1 MVNLSD
7 IKDKLIEKKVRKSFK
22 IGKYK
27 VEIYNIPIEEIETV
41 YEKIKDLYSV
51 EDDEFIV
58 NSAEAISYVY
68 STFTNLQIDEP
79 SDLLEALQQPNS
91 KLKDIQREVSKS
103 MTEVIRSFI
112 KDKIAELDNL
122 SLIMETKELSSKSK
136 KIIKELGVNIE
147 ENKQSW

>member
-68 STFTNLQIDEP
+68 STFTNLQINEP

-147 ENKQSW
+147 ENK

>member
-147 ENKQSW
+147 ENK

>member
-41 YEKIKDLYSV
+41 YEKVKDLYSV

-68 STFTNLQIDEP
+68 STFTNLQIDET

-103 MTEVIRSFI
+103 KTEVIRSFI
-112 KDKIAELDNL
+112 KDKIAQLDN
-122 SLIMETKELSSKSK
+122 
-136 KIIKELGVNIE
+136 
-147 ENKQSW
+147 

>member
-1 MVNLSD
+1 MVNFND

-27 VEIYNIPIEEIETV
+27 VEVYNIPMEEIETV
-41 YEKIKDLYSV
+41 YEEIKDLYNV

-91 KLKDIQREVSKS
+91 KLRDIQREVSKS

-112 KDKIAELDNL
+112 KDKIAELDNIG
-122 SLIMETKELSSKSK
+122 LIMETKELSSKSK

-147 ENKQSW
+147 EDK

>member
-41 YEKIKDLYSV
+41 YEKVKDLYSV

-147 ENKQSW
+147 KNK

>member
-41 YEKIKDLYSV
+41 YEKVKDLYSV

-122 SLIMETKELSSKSK
+122 SLIMETKELSAKSK

-147 ENKQSW
+147 KNK

>member
-27 VEIYNIPIEEIETV
+27 VEIYNIPIEEIETG

-147 ENKQSW
+147 ENK

>member
-41 YEKIKDLYSV
+41 YEKVKDLYSV

-147 ENKQSW
+147 ENK